1 MRRCVVVLVS
11 LLAGCSTSR
20 TASRGPGPEPE
31 PAPAAGAGAAS
42 AQVVSAPPE
51 ARRIPTPLLAGARV
65 KSAEAVPAAI
75 EITRGDTVAVE
86 LILQDAQGERVTGA
100 ITQVVSLNR
109 LASARALGDTLRDM
123 HLVWGVT
130 PGEGELQIWV
140 LAASETR
147 GFDRRTVGKIPI
159 KVKEWPAER
168 VELDPPLYAPYA
180 GSTFPLKGRVIT
192 IRGTEHATAEIAW
205 SSDHPRRVSVSS
217 EGLASFRAPG
227 RAVVRAAAEGLSAA
241 LEVNVLPNLVRA
253 VSIRPERIEART
265 GDVVRFEVEVL
276 DARARKVPNAYVA
289 YSVTGLGEN
298 RGGAELYPDGGFVAK
313 QPGTYLVTATAAGRS
328 ASAVVAA
335 SPRGV
340 RRAVKLV
347 SRGPVPHVTT
357 SDLWVFTGRDGRDY
371 AYTGT
376 HAEGGGQRMYAWDV
390 TDTSKPVLTDSV
402 VVDARVVNDVKVN
415 PEATVAVITR
425 EGASNRKNGI
435 VVLDLADPAHPKIAA
450 EFTDSLTAGVHN
462 TWINGDVVYAVN
474 DGTRA
479 MHIID
484 ISDPYHPTHVGRWE
498 IRPGEEDKYLHD
510 VWAKDGLAYLS
521 YWDDGLVILD
531 VGNGTKGGTPREPKF
546 VSQYSYPIGNTHSAY
561 RYGKYV
567 FVSDEIF
574 GCDECLNGPRGYV
587 HILDV
592 GDIEHPKEVGRYEV
606 PEAGDHNLWIE
617 GDKMYLAYYQ
627 AGLRIVDVS
636 GELRGNLYEQGRE
649 IGWYHS
655 AAKEGEG
662 IHANEPMAWGP
673 QLFKGFVFFSDMHS
687 GLWVTQLEPLQK
699 EPLVP

>member
-11 LLAGCSTSR
+11 VLAGCSATR
-20 TASRGPGPEPE
+20 APTQAPAPEPG
-31 PAPAAGAGAAS
+31 AAAGAAAAQ
-42 AQVVSAPPE
+42 AQVVAAPPE
-51 ARRIPTPLLAGARV
+51 TRRIPAPLLAGGRV
-65 KSAEAVPAAI
+65 SSAEAVPAAL
-75 EITRGDTVAVE
+75 EMSRDDTVMVE
-86 LILQDAQGERVTGA
+86 LILQDERGERVTDA
-100 ITQVVSLNR
+100 IAQVVSLTR
-109 LASARALGDTLRDM
+109 LASARAIRDTLRNV
-123 HLVWGVT
+123 HAVWGVT

-140 LAASETR
+140 LVASEAR
-147 GFDRRTVGKIPI
+147 GFERKTISTISI

-168 VELDPPLYAPYA
+168 IELDPPAYAPYA
-180 GSTFPLKGRVIT
+180 GSAFPLTGRVIT
-192 IRGTEHATAEIAW
+192 NRGTEHATAKIAW
-205 SSDHPRRVSVSS
+205 SSDHPRLVSVSP
-217 EGLASFRAPG
+217 EGVATFRAPG

-241 LEVNVLPNLVRA
+241 LDVNVLPNRVRA
-253 VSIRPERIEART
+253 VAIRPGRSEVRT
-265 GDVVRFEVEVL
+265 GDIVRFEVEVM
-276 DARARKVPNAYVA
+276 DARGRKVPNAYVA
-289 YSVTGLGEN
+289 YSVTGLGESG
-298 RGGAELYPDGGFVAK
+298 GGADIYTDGGFVAR
-313 QPGTYLVTATAAGRS
+313 QPGTYLVTATAGGRS

-335 SPRGV
+335 SPRAV

-347 SRGPVPHVTT
+347 GRGPVAHVTT

-390 TDTSKPVLTDSV
+390 TDPAKPVLTDSV

-415 PEATVAVITR
+415 PAATVAVITR

-479 MHIID
+479 MHMID
-484 ISDPYHPTHVGRWE
+484 ISDPYQPKHVGRWE
-498 IRPGEEDKYLHD
+498 VRPSEEDKTLHD
-510 VWAKDGLAYLS
+510 VWAQDGFAYLS

-531 VGNGTKGGTPREPKF
+531 VGAGIKGGTPREPKF

-574 GCDECLNGPRGYV
+574 GCDECINGPRGYV
-587 HILDV
+587 HVLDI

-606 PEAGDHNLWIE
+606 PEAGNHNLWIE
-617 GDKMYLAYYQ
+617 DDKMYLAYYQ